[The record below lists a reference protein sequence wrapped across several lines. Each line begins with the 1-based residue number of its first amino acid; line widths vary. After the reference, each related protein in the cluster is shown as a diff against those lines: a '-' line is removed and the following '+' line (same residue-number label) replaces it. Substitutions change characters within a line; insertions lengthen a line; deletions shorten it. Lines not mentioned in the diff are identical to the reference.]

1 MSALSVSVP
10 DSVMSGLEK
19 ISSQEGISINQFVN
33 AAIAEKIS
41 VFLSDEYAQERAL
54 RGDRESFLAVLNKA
68 PDVEPTPPDEE

>member
-1 MSALSVSVP
+1 MSQLSVRVP

-41 VFLSDEYAQERAL
+41 IFLSDEYVQERAK

-68 PDVEPTPPDEE
+68 PDVEPTQSDEE